1 MRSRGPG
8 SSLVLE
14 DRWRGDADPALG
26 ARISLGPGVGASGL
40 VLGVMARGGGKG
52 FA

>member
-1 MRSRGPG
+1 MLTQHWVHASA
-8 SSLVLE
+8 
-14 DRWRGDADPALG
+14 W
-26 ARISLGPGVGASGL
+26 GPGVGASGL